1 MYKKEYIHAINFI
14 ISLYFLSLHS
24 IKKINISMSKGEIS
38 RQKILIEAFR
48 LFATMPYDRVSFSVL
63 EKKIGISRGSMIYY
77 FKNKEGL
84 REVVHTYVYGTSSIK
99 AVPDAYRLSLCSFY
113 NYFIEIL
120 KREKEQMLDTGIM
133 NMNEALMR
141 IENSALSYIPDF
153 KEQCTR
159 WYEEDLQIWKSVI
172 ENAISTGE
180 IRSQL
185 DSDSISYLYGDCY
198 LGRAFD
204 GVFTERGYDID
215 RLKQTY
221 DYIYALLK

>member
-84 REVVHTYVYGTSSIK
+84 FREVVHTYVYGTSSIK

-185 DSDSISYLYGDCY
+185 DSDSISYFILAGLSMVYS
-198 LGRAFD
+198 RRE
-204 GVFTERGYDID
+204 VT
-215 RLKQTY
+215 T
-221 DYIYALLK
+221 

>member
-1 MYKKEYIHAINFI
+1 MG
-14 ISLYFLSLHS
+14 
-24 IKKINISMSKGEIS
+24 KGDIS

-48 LFATMPYDRVSFSVL
+48 LFATMPYDRVSFSVM
-63 EKKIGISRGSMIYY
+63 EEEIGISRGSMIYY

-84 REVVHTYVYGTSSIK
+84 FREVVYTFVYRASSIK
-99 AVPDAYRLSLCSFY
+99 AVPDAYKLSLCSFY
-113 NYFIEIL
+113 NYFIETL
-120 KREKEQMLDTGIM
+120 KREKEQICDIGI
-133 NMNEALMR
+133 NNINEALMR
-141 IENSALSYIPDF
+141 IENSALYCIPDF

-159 WYEEDLQIWKSVI
+159 WYEEELQIWKSVV

-185 DSDSISYLYGDCY
+185 DPVSISYLYEDGY

-204 GVFTERGYDID
+204 GIFTESGYDID

>member
-1 MYKKEYIHAINFI
+1 M
-14 ISLYFLSLHS
+14 SLYFLPLHG
-24 IKKINISMSKGEIS
+24 IKNLISMNKGETS

-63 EKKIGISRGSMIYY
+63 ERVIGISRGSMIYY

-84 REVVHTYVYGTSSIK
+84 FKEVVKTYVYGTSSIK
-99 AVPDAYRLSLCSFY
+99 AVPDAYKLSLCSFY

-120 KREKEQMLDTGIM
+120 KREKEQMYDTGFM

-159 WYEEDLQIWKSVI
+159 WYEEDLQIWKSVA
-172 ENAISTGE
+172 ENAISSGE

-185 DSDSISYLYGDCY
+185 DSISISYLYEDCY
-198 LGRAFD
+198 LGRAFE

>member
-1 MYKKEYIHAINFI
+1 
-14 ISLYFLSLHS
+14 
-24 IKKINISMSKGEIS
+24 MSKGEIS

-84 REVVHTYVYGTSSIK
+84 FKEVVHTYVYGTSSIK

-120 KREKEQMLDTGIM
+120 KREKEQMFDIGIM

-141 IENSALSYIPDF
+141 IENSALYYIPDF

-159 WYEEDLQIWKSVI
+159 WYEEDLQIWKSIV

-185 DSDSISYLYGDCY
+185 DPVSISYLYGDCY